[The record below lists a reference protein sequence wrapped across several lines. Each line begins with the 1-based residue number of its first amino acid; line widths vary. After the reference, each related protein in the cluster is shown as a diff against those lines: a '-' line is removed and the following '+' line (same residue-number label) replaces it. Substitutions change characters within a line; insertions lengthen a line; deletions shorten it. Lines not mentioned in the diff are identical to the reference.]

1 VDPGDPVFTWA
12 YVKRLSFEYWSD
24 PLCIWAFVAQP
35 KLERILAEL
44 GDKLEV
50 EHHVVPVFG
59 SIPWRLKEGSW
70 ASAGIEGRVQ
80 ATRSIAAQHGRS
92 DVSGECWVRDC
103 PVSSW
108 SAGVAVEAVLLL
120 EREGRAPRGAGAAYH
135 HLLRERFF
143 VCAENV
149 ARRDVQLSIAEELA
163 LPRSALEAHLDDGSA
178 IAALWEDI
186 RRKEQLC
193 IQGSPTFVF
202 DGGRAMLYGN
212 FSYGV
217 LRATVDE
224 LVRGLD
230 VGASRC

>member
-1 VDPGDPVFTWA
+1 M
-12 YVKRLSFEYWSD
+12 KRLSFEHWSD
-24 PLCIWAFVAQP
+24 PLCIWALVGQP
-35 KLERILAEL
+35 KLDRIVEEL
-44 GDKLEV
+44 GDKLDV

-59 SIPWRLKEGSW
+59 SIPWRFREGPW
-70 ASAGIEGRVQ
+70 APAGVEGRVE
-80 ATRSIAAQHGRS
+80 ATRTIAAQHGRS

-103 PVSSW
+103 PASSW

-120 EREGRAPRGAGAAYH
+120 EREGRVPRGTGAAYH
-135 HLLRERFF
+135 RLVRERFF
-143 VCAENV
+143 VTAANV
-149 ARRDVQLSIAEELA
+149 AKRDVQLAIAEELGIERA
-163 LPRSALEAHLDDGSA
+163 GMEAHIDDGSA
-178 IAALWEDI
+178 IGALWEDI

-202 DGGRAMLYGN
+202 ERGRAMLYGN
-212 FSYGV
+212 FAYGI